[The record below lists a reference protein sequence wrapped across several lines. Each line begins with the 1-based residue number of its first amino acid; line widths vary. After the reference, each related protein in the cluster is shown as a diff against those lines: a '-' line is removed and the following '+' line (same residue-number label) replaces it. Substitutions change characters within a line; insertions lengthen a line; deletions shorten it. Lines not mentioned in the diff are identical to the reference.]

1 MNLKGRLET
10 KSDSDEDDEL
20 VLEGIVLEDDN
31 EEKREKSVRCR
42 CYVGCFALWALIV
55 YLLSDYYLRKISLRM

>member
-42 CYVGCFALWALIV
+42 CYVGCLYSGHCLFT
-55 YLLSDYYLRKISLRM
+55 S